1 MEMTRPLRSEPSV
14 STTAFPVYV
23 GYDRREDIAY
33 QVCRQ
38 SLLRNAS
45 IPLDIEP
52 LVQDSLRAQGVYTR
66 GVDPLA

>member
-52 LVQDSLRAQGVYTR
+52 LVQDSLRA
-66 GVDPLA
+66 